1 MTTPTGTPPPSLA
14 VPSNPMAKLPPAP
27 VINKPNEPVEVIC
40 LDSDEDEQKSA
51 TPPKPPPP
59 QVTSEP
65 VKALLANLASILST
79 SAQTHF
85 MASQMPTQQ
94 KMTPIK
100 PQPPPTPSTTTTNQ
114 SVLGALLKTPTT
126 LTPTV
131 TVTTTQLSQL
141 SEVIVDSLKTQLLTT
156 SLTRDQQDQNKMAA
170 EDQIKKNASETADP
184 KERSPGDGTQVV
196 PTVTSSAESAV
207 IPSAPVTSQ
216 QSQEV
221 TQDLQSAQTTPTEEL
236 GPADETNVHL
246 NSNTNN
252 ATEENTSLFPQGRYV
267 VMAPPTSM
275 QEDASTAAAPGNR
288 ESWKTQ
294 PEKCRKASKKD
305 RYPSGSSWQPPHPP
319 PLPTTNFTPCSIPLL
334 SPIAA
339 HLLYISTGTRV
350 PSSPPEDVS
359 KYPPIVSPTPSS
371 PGSSQ
376 SDVMDWEYLKDTSL
390 TDEEGD
396 TGDKTKGGQA
406 VTPPTSA
413 DPLSIPDT
421 RSDNNNKSLTMS
433 SSSASNSVGVAK
445 PVGEQVASSYVSSGW
460 CTTTQSSVNPMLCSP
475 LPLGQSLVSTGEGQS
490 TLGRGAVVSSVI
502 VDRSVDSRS
511 LGASCGQP
519 ICTGGSVGLC
529 PVQSDASVTRAIYDS
544 RDSLPKSTLSLQL
557 LPFSVAT
564 PSTSLA
570 TPPISV
576 TTPSTSLTVG
586 QGDHSLRRSPSQEGM
601 AILTELLNELPP
613 SPSLCSQPVLTP
625 LSMPSNIST
634 SQPLSMPSNIS
645 TSHPLSMPSNT
656 STSQPLSMPSNTFIS
671 QPLRTARNIATSQPP
686 SMPRNVSTSHPLSMP
701 RNVSTSHPLSMPRNV
716 STSHP
721 LIIPS
726 NIALSQPPSMASDI
740 PSSQP
745 LSVPRSIATSQP
757 PSMPRNVSTSQ
768 SLSMPSDSSSCR
780 PLSMPRNVSTSQ
792 SLSMPSDSSS
802 CRPLSMPRNVSTSQ
816 SLSMPSDSSSCRPLS
831 MPRNVSTSQSLS
843 MPSDSSSC
851 RPLSMPRNVSTAQ
864 PLIIPSNI
872 SSSQLPS
879 MSNDSSSSQ
888 PLSMPSKVSFGHPSS
903 TCVHINME
911 PGCQAVY
918 PTSYSTSSLHSVVTT
933 TSAWQ
938 SGDHQS
944 STPPNHS
951 CVSTVQSHA
960 TPVTTLS
967 SLATI
972 LSSTPSHL
980 LPAHSSH
987 KEGTFTRTVGQ
998 AEHLKG
1004 QGPTGR
1010 IEGQGQTGRIEGRRQ
1025 AEGTEKRRHSL
1036 TSEHLSGT
1044 ARSARAGDTQQSAG
1058 HVVSKEDHMTSKNHS
1073 KPKWI
1078 QSFCESETPAKGH
1091 VPIQPPSPS
1100 MYDPQPIV
1108 CIDNWAKS
1116 GSGDSSTE
1124 GEIPTTGQ
1132 ANFTQH
1138 STIIP
1143 IPSSGSVAMIDV
1155 LTNSCSDVHGGQD
1168 LPTNLTLK
1176 RRGSQQFVPLSTPQ
1190 GPHGCSLST
1199 SVIEGAHPSP
1209 PTQTPPLAPTRLI
1222 SPPPTILGFPHI
1234 TFSNLDCDGGRVVTT
1249 HPLPTSTPHHSP
1261 VAAQQPPPP
1270 SAVVRDALKPS
1281 PAPTPGAKVSISN
1294 HENPQLPRKQSV
1306 VDTEINI
1313 DMYDN
1318 VPDHVTMLPLPR
1330 NSVHKNGG
1338 PNSQP
1343 PTSAHHSAGLRSS
1356 VCSEPSNR
1364 SYPNG
1369 GLTSP
1374 SGEYRTPH
1382 LSANSGK
1389 LVTVNGHARSF
1400 SGARPA
1406 CLPLPAASSPVRLDL
1421 PPSET
1426 SWTTNQTHFSS
1437 SPPAAVSNRERLSFS
1452 GGQSPGET
1460 CLMTRGLQQLTRT
1473 KKTAVVSPYNVVKSS
1488 SETDPLKVAQ
1498 GNMDKRLG
1506 EQLSAA
1512 ADAQTQSMQ
1521 PSRLSPPMEKLMTSF
1536 LSQTAAPSECVQDS
1550 VLVNSKQPCGV
1561 NPQVKAQLRAD
1572 VNGNPFCDHL
1582 PLYRKPSTL
1591 PLNSPG
1597 WNGMNLQVPSRNE
1610 MNPQPANRNSMSPQP
1625 TSVNRMS
1632 PQLPSKNGMN
1642 LQPTSVNRMSP
1653 QLPSMNGMNPQPTSV
1668 NRMSPQLPSKNGMN
1682 PQPTSVNRMSLQLPS
1697 KNGMNPQPTSVNRM
1711 SPEFPSRNGMNP
1723 QPTSVNRMSLQ
1734 LPSTNGMNP
1743 QPTSVNRMSP
1753 EFPSKIGMNPQP
1765 TSVNRMSLQLPS
1777 KDEMNPQPTSVN
1789 RMSPQFPSKTGMN
1802 PQPTSVNRMS
1812 PEFPSR
1818 NGMNPQPTSVNR
1830 VSPQLPSMNGI
1841 CVQSMNRMN
1850 PQLPSRN
1857 GMIPQP
1863 ISVSPQLPSR
1873 NGMSVQSMN
1882 RTSPQARNR
1891 KPSDTL
1897 SDSFLRSQLNTPPA
1911 THSPIATT
1919 PTHASSPLLHG
1930 HRNSTHST
1938 ADPTYV
1944 PSEDMANKTNNHF
1957 NFALPTETTSLSAHT
1972 MKSPDPSQEGVWL
1985 NSMRDHYLPAIS
1997 TPNIQGAMGTSP
2009 VVQRASPNVSSQ
2021 TLNGDNQKFINGPS
2035 ATPLSQGSDPASHQ
2049 QPLTK
2054 ALLQSG
2060 GSAFTSVQSEQAA
2073 GGHQQRS
2080 VDPRQP
2086 NLPTWVGP
2094 SPLAK
2099 QLSSQQGVYLNTVQQ
2114 TSSQLPGTSLSACP
2128 MGNSPT
2134 SVSMAV
2140 RTSPSHF
2147 PTSSPVNSL
2156 GGSPS
2161 QAHLQGATSPCC
2173 LGVSPTPNP
2182 VGATRITQGHV
2193 NTSPA
2198 HHSSPQ
2204 ATSGAWISPSHN
2216 RIQSPTPQATA
2227 PKTGISPSPTAQP
2240 NLLKASP
2247 ALTLGS
2253 LSPTQ
2258 LVPTPSHLTQS
2269 GATPGFTQQ
2278 GVTPQ
2283 QVVTPSLAQQGATP
2297 GQNQYGV
2304 TPTQL
2309 SLSQNRSS
2317 SFYDQPISANHATFM
2332 SADSASRSPYC
2343 DTPHLHFQPVPTG
2356 HAQNLSHSSMTPTT
2370 SNASLPILNNPQNR
2384 PGGQSAPSEQ
2394 ANYTVPSLY
2403 GHSSRPLVPA
2413 ASVHQLLSPTQSHS
2427 AQLPSFDQIQ
2437 SSNRHGYLDCH
2448 GNCRVGIATR
2458 MCK

>member
-1 MTTPTGTPPPSLA
+1 MATPTGTPPPSLA
-14 VPSNPMAKLPPAP
+14 VPSNPMAKLPLAP

-51 TPPKPPPP
+51 TPPKPPPS

-170 EDQIKKNASETADP
+170 EDQIKKKASETADP
-184 KERSPGDGTQVV
+184 KERSPGDGTQVM

-207 IPSAPVTSQ
+207 VLSAPVTSQ

-294 PEKCRKASKKD
+294 PEKCRKASKKE

-413 DPLSIPDT
+413 DPPSIPDT

-475 LPLGQSLVSTGEGQS
+475 LPLGQSSVSTGEGQS

-511 LGASCGQP
+511 LGTSCGQP

-576 TTPSTSLTVG
+576 TTPSISLTVG

-625 LSMPSNIST
+625 LSMLSNIST

-656 STSQPLSMPSNTFIS
+656 STSQPLSMLSNTSTSQPLSMPSNTSISQPLSMPSNTSTS

-701 RNVSTSHPLSMPRNV
+701 RNVSTSHPLSMPRNI
-716 STSHP
+716 STAQP

-726 NIALSQPPSMASDI
+726 NISLPQPPSMASDI

-757 PSMPRNVSTSQ
+757 
-768 SLSMPSDSSSCR
+768 
-780 PLSMPRNVSTSQ
+780 LSMPRNVSTSQ
-792 SLSMPSDSSS
+792 SLSMPSYSSS
-802 CRPLSMPRNVSTSQ
+802 SQPPSMPRNVSTS
-816 SLSMPSDSSSCRPLS
+816 
-831 MPRNVSTSQSLS
+831 
-843 MPSDSSSC
+843 
-851 RPLSMPRNVSTAQ
+851 Q

-872 SSSQLPS
+872 SSSQPPSMPRNVSSSQPPSISSNISSSQPPS
-879 MSNDSSSSQ
+879 MSSDSSSSQ

-918 PTSYSTSSLHSVVTT
+918 PTSYSTSSLHSVVTA

-1010 IEGQGQTGRIEGRRQ
+1010 IEGRHQ
-1025 AEGTEKRRHSL
+1025 AEGVEKRRHSL

-1116 GSGDSSTE
+1116 GSGDGSAE

-1132 ANFTQH
+1132 ANFTQP
-1138 STIIP
+1138 STFIP
-1143 IPSSGSVAMIDV
+1143 TPSSGSVAMTDV

-1168 LPTNLTLK
+1168 LTTNLTLK

-1190 GPHGCSLST
+1190 GSHGLSLST

-1270 SAVVRDALKPS
+1270 SAVVRDALKPL
-1281 PAPTPGAKVSISN
+1281 PAPTPGAKVSINN
-1294 HENPQLPRKQSV
+1294 HENPQLPWKQSV
-1306 VDTEINI
+1306 VDTEVNI

-1330 NSVHKNGG
+1330 NSVHKNSG

-1374 SGEYRTPH
+1374 SGEYRTSH
-1382 LSANSGK
+1382 SSANSSK
-1389 LVTVNGHARSF
+1389 LATVNGHARTF

-1421 PPSET
+1421 PPSEM

-1437 SPPAAVSNRERLSFS
+1437 SPPPAVSNRERLSFS

-1460 CLMTRGLQQLTRT
+1460 CLMTRGLQQLART

-1506 EQLSAA
+1506 EQLSMA
-1512 ADAQTQSMQ
+1512 ADGQTQSMQ
-1521 PSRLSPPMEKLMTSF
+1521 PGRLSPPMEKLMTSL
-1536 LSQTAAPSECVQDS
+1536 LSQTAAPSECRQDS
-1550 VLVNSKQPCGV
+1550 VHINSKQPCGV
-1561 NPQVKAQLRAD
+1561 NPQAKAQLRAD
-1572 VNGNPFCDHL
+1572 VNGDPFCDHL

-1597 WNGMNLQVPSRNE
+1597 WNGMSLQVPSRNE

-1625 TSVNRMS
+1625 TSINGMT
-1632 PQLPSKNGMN
+1632 PQL
-1642 LQPTSVNRMSP
+1642 
-1653 QLPSMNGMNPQPTSV
+1653 TSV

-1682 PQPTSVNRMSLQLPS
+1682 PQPIGMNRMSSQLPSTNGMNPQLTSVNRMSPEFPS
-1697 KNGMNPQPTSVNRM
+1697 KNGMNPQPTSVNRVN
-1711 SPEFPSRNGMNP
+1711 PEFPSKTGMNP
-1723 QPTSVNRMSLQ
+1723 QPTSVNRMSPQ

-1753 EFPSKIGMNPQP
+1753 EFPSTNGMNPQ
-1765 TSVNRMSLQLPS
+1765 L
-1777 KDEMNPQPTSVN
+1777 
-1789 RMSPQFPSKTGMN
+1789 
-1802 PQPTSVNRMS
+1802 TSVNRMS
-1812 PEFPSR
+1812 PEFPSK
-1818 NGMNPQPTSVNR
+1818 NGMNPQPTIVNR
-1830 VSPQLPSMNGI
+1830 VSPQLPSKNGMSL
-1841 CVQSMNRMN
+1841 QSMNRMN
-1850 PQLPSRN
+1850 PKLPSRNGMTPQPTSMSPQLPSRN

-1863 ISVSPQLPSR
+1863 TSMSPQLPSRNGMIPQPTSMSPQLPSR

-1882 RTSPQARNR
+1882 RTSPQVSTTRNR

-1897 SDSFLRSQLNTPPA
+1897 SDSFLRTQLNTPSA

-1930 HRNSTHST
+1930 RRNSTHST
-1938 ADPTYV
+1938 ADPTHV
-1944 PSEDMANKTNNHF
+1944 PAEDMANKTNNHF
-1957 NFALPTETTSLSAHT
+1957 NFALPTKTPSLSAHT

-1985 NSMRDHYLPAIS
+1985 NSVRDHYLPAVS

-2009 VVQRASPNVSSQ
+2009 VVQRASLNVSNP
-2021 TLNGDNQKFINGPS
+2021 TLNSGNQKFINGPS
-2035 ATPLSQGSDPASHQ
+2035 TTPLSQGSDPASHQ

-2054 ALLQSG
+2054 ALLQSW
-2060 GSAFTSVQSEQAA
+2060 GSAFTSVQSEQAT

-2080 VDPRQP
+2080 VDPPQP

-2114 TSSQLPGTSLSACP
+2114 TSSQLPGTSLSARP

-2147 PTSSPVNSL
+2147 PTPSPVNSL
-2156 GGSPS
+2156 GGSPN

-2258 LVPTPSHLTQS
+2258 LVPTPRHLTQS

-2332 SADSASRSPYC
+2332 SVDSASRSPYC

-2370 SNASLPILNNPQNR
+2370 NNASLPVLNNPQNQ